1 MTASHASLHEPASMM
16 SLGDYDDDV
25 DNMDTSRSGSGEPHK
40 PRWHVMPVLIAAFV
54 IGALAV
60 VAWYAYHWS
69 AGPVAGGEVPLVLAE
84 TTPEK
89 VRPED
94 PGGLEV
100 RHQDALILNQANG
113 GTEGQVERLL
123 PPPETPLPPPR
134 PAQTAEAAP
143 PVAPAPK
150 VEAPQE
156 APAPKTLAPPA
167 TAPAPVAQVAG
178 LAAGFDLQI
187 AALRSQDTAK
197 QEATRLQRN
206 LGALL
211 GKHSIQVLDP
221 RPGGDSPVYRLTIG
235 PFADRGSAQA
245 LCDQLKAK
253 KQDCFVVK
261 R

>member
-1 MTASHASLHEPASMM
+1 MTASHSSLHEPASMM
-16 SLGDYDDDV
+16 SLGEYDDEAD
-25 DNMDTSRSGSGEPHK
+25 DTESGRSGSDEPQK
-40 PRWHVMPVLIAAFV
+40 PRWHVIPLLIAFFV

-94 PGGLEV
+94 PGGLDV
-100 RHQDALILNQANG
+100 RHRDALILNQ

-134 PAQTAEAAP
+134 VVQPAETAPPAAP
-143 PVAPAPK
+143 IPT

-156 APAPKTLAPPA
+156 APATPPAALAPAA
-167 TAPAPVAQVAG
+167 TAPAPAPQVAG
-178 LAAGFDLQI
+178 LTKGFDLQL

-197 QEATRLQRN
+197 QEAARLQRN
-206 LGALL
+206 LGSLL
-211 GKHSIQVLDP
+211 GEHSIQVLDP
-221 RPGGDSPVYRLTIG
+221 RPGGTTPVYRLRIG
-235 PFADRGSAQA
+235 PFADRASAQG
-245 LCDQLKAK
+245 LCTQLKTK